1 MTARPDAPTPVNSG
15 AAHPVR
21 VDPVTVEV
29 IRRRLVA
36 ICDEVDVNITRTAF
50 SAYIYEYKD
59 YAVGIVDARGD
70 LICQCTAGMP
80 VFVADVMRAA
90 IRDGL
95 ALYGR
100 EAFFQGDVVITN
112 YAGTIGQHLN
122 NVTMYTPIYAPE
134 RNELIAFMV
143 VVMHWIDVGGRDI
156 GSLSKFATD
165 IFQEGIQFRTV
176 KLRSR
181 GEPVREIY
189 RMIEHNTRF
198 PVEMMG
204 DINSQIGGCLL
215 GRDSVA
221 ELAGRYGIET
231 FRSTLEII
239 WDQSEAEARAA
250 IAAIGDG
257 TYVAEAALDN
267 DGLHPGALPC
277 KVTVTVAGD
286 EMTIDLSELPKEVN
300 APMNSGRSGGGE
312 TVARLAFRY
321 LLLPEGDANEG
332 TFRPLKLVLPE
343 GTIVSARP
351 TAAMGAYNSALPML
365 IDLVIRA
372 LGAAMPDR
380 AAAGHYGTFS
390 TLSYAGRHPDTDA
403 WWQCYDSGF
412 GGWGALADMD
422 GPGPFRTMCH
432 GDTRLIPIETHEAS
446 YPFLVESFS
455 LRTDSGGAGNVSRR
469 ARAGTPISH
478 AGAVPHL
485 DPLRAHRLAGLGDVR
500 RQRRPPRRR
509 PDRACRRDDPGGAQ
523 GDADAR
529 RRRPRAGP
537 HRRRWRLW
545 RSAPPRPRPCA
556 RRRPA
561 RLRFAGSRARGLR
574 GRRNAFGGS
583 VLTQV
588 GERHELSPIDRRI
601 MIAP

>member
-1 MTARPDAPTPVNSG
+1 MMRSPSESSERSTLTAASEAPI
-15 AAHPVR
+15 
-21 VDPVTVEV
+21 DPITVEV

-36 ICDEVDVNITRTAF
+36 IADEVDVNITRTAF
-50 SAYIYEYKD
+50 SPYIYEYKD
-59 YAVGIVDARGD
+59 YAVGIVDAGGD

-90 IRDGL
+90 VHDGL
-95 ALYGR
+95 KLYGADALL
-100 EAFFQGDVVITN
+100 EGDVVITN

-122 NVTMYTPIYAPE
+122 NVTMYTPIYAPQ
-134 RNELIAFMV
+134 RPQLIGFMV

-165 IFQEGIQFRTV
+165 IFQEGVQFRTV

-204 DINSQIGGCLL
+204 DINSQIGGCLM

-221 ELAGRYGIET
+221 ELVSRYGIET
-231 FRSTLEII
+231 FRAALDTI
-239 WDQSEAEARAA
+239 WNQSEAEARAA
-250 IAAIGDG
+250 IAGIPDG
-257 TYVAEAALDN
+257 TYTAEATLDN
-267 DGLHPGALPC
+267 DGLHPGMLPC
-277 KVTVTVAGD
+277 KVTVIVAGD

-312 TVARLAFRY
+312 TVSRLAFRY

-343 GTIVSARP
+343 GTIVSAKP
-351 TAAMGAYNSALPML
+351 TAAMGAYNAALPML

-372 LGAAMPDR
+372 LGEAVPDR
-380 AAAGHYGTFS
+380 VAAGHYGTFS
-390 TLSYAGRHPDTDA
+390 TLSYAGRHPDTGVL
-403 WWQCYDSGF
+403 WQCYDSGF

-446 YPFLVESFS
+446 YPFMVESFS
-455 LRTDSGGAGNVSRR
+455 LRADSGGP
-469 ARAGTPISH
+469 GTFR
-478 AGAVPHL
+478 G
-485 DPLRAHRLAGLGDVR
+485 GLGLERRYLMLASCRISTRFERTVSPAWGLHGGGDGRPGDVLIER
-500 RQRRPPRRR
+500 ADGTTQVALKETLMLAAGDRVRIHTGGGGGYGDPRQR
-509 PDRACRRDDPGGAQ
+509 DRDRVRADLMRGYVSQQAACDVYGF
-523 GDADAR
+523 DAR
-529 RRRPRAGP
+529 
-537 HRRRWRLW
+537 
-545 RSAPPRPRPCA
+545 S
-556 RRRPA
+556 
-561 RLRFAGSRARGLR
+561 S
-574 GRRNAFGGS
+574 
-583 VLTQV
+583 
-588 GERHELSPIDRRI
+588 
-601 MIAP
+601 